1 MKSNVQ
7 HLFQDFTFK
16 NGVHVRNRLTM
27 APMTTFSADSND
39 YVSQEEL
46 DYYKERANGIG
57 TIITACAYISKNGT
71 HNPYLAWQ
79 IEKYRTFLSA

>member
-16 NGVHVRNRLTM
+16 NGVHVWNRLTM

-39 YVSQEEL
+39 YVSQEDL
-46 DYYKERANGIG
+46 
-57 TIITACAYISKNGT
+57 IIIKNAQMG
-71 HNPYLAWQ
+71 
-79 IEKYRTFLSA
+79 